1 MYSEPSKS
9 QTIIIMRFH
18 SGGLD
23 RPSAITVVQEF
34 FTALNATVDGAA
46 PQLSGNPGTS
56 VLLAPI
62 EELIP
67 KGKASKNFLQK
78 GLDTV
83 GYALNAKKYA
93 LLPFQP
99 NYTDQR
105 KEPFHSDFLTYTL
118 GRAGKRS
125 CMNVSSLQFISL
137 FPILTSALS
146 LNT

>member
-1 MYSEPSKS
+1 MYSEPSQS

-23 RPSAITVVQEF
+23 RPSAVTVVQEF
-34 FTALNATVDGAA
+34 FTALNAIVDGVA

-67 KGKASKNFLQK
+67 KGKGSKNLLQK

-118 GRAGKRS
+118 GRAGIRS
-125 CMNVSSLQFISL
+125 CMNVSACNS
-137 FPILTSALS
+137 SAYFKS
-146 LNT
+146 

>member
-1 MYSEPSKS
+1 
-9 QTIIIMRFH
+9 MRFH

-23 RPSAITVVQEF
+23 RPSAVTVVQEF
-34 FTALNATVDGAA
+34 FTALNAIVDGAA

-118 GRAGKRS
+118 GRAGKRP
-125 CMNVSSLQFISL
+125 CMNLSSLQFLSL
-137 FPILTSALS
+137 FPILTSSLS